1 MSGINLDDAPLDGSS
16 RRRTSEVVDAQYHK
30 LRQDFIQHMEGCDHC
45 PSVEE
50 VFLIAD
56 EYVARGHGSENALE
70 LLDGRFCQ
78 IGTILVAAVG
88 KLSWERGDSWRS

>member
-16 RRRTSEVVDAQYHK
+16 RRRTAEVVDAQYHK
-30 LRQDFIQHMEGCDHC
+30 LRQEFTQHMEGCERC

-56 EYVARGHGSENALE
+56 DYVRRGQGRVDAME
-70 LLDGRFCQ
+70 LIGDRFCER
-78 IGTILVAAVG
+78 GTVLVLAVG